1 MPSQADFDSYN
12 NTGNKRFDSADDDT
26 MSAPGLKN

>member
-12 NTGNKRFDSADDDT
+12 NTGNKRANSIDDDT
-26 MSAPGLKN
+26 MSAPGFKN